1 MGQNDGL
8 YYLERV
14 AEIQRIVKEEQRKTG
29 ASMISIYRRH
39 IYPRFLI
46 SPFTFRRY
54 LTEPHVKC
62 KYPLIPTLWMIF
74 EDSTFAFRSGDKHRS
89 RRIYGK

>member
-29 ASMISIYRRH
+29 ASMISMYRRH

-54 LTEPHVKC
+54 LTEPHVK
-62 KYPLIPTLWMIF
+62 
-74 EDSTFAFRSGDKHRS
+74 S
-89 RRIYGK
+89 RLEEIRKQRAAAAEQK

>member
-1 MGQNDGL
+1 MGQNNNGL

-46 SPFTFRRY
+46 SPFTFRSY
-54 LTEPHVKC
+54 LTEPHVK
-62 KYPLIPTLWMIF
+62 
-74 EDSTFAFRSGDKHRS
+74 S
-89 RRIYGK
+89 RLEEIRKQRAAAAEQK